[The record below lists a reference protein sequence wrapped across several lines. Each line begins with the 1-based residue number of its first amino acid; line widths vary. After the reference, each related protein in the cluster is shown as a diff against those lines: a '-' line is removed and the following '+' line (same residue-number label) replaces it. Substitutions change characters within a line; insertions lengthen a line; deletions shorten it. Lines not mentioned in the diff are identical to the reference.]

1 MENYT
6 WYLLVRNMNNI
17 SSRRTF
23 QLLIESAGRPRRL
36 NSTINIIGGL
46 ADYNGDFL
54 VLIVVIN
61 SRDVLPIH
69 SRTGLV
75 YKRTYPPVYDTT
87 DSYALCSCEIEKI
100 AETHLGN
107 ETGACDTNTKIAPAT
122 YGGGE
127 NVCIRNIH
135 SSIGYIPGN

>member
-75 YKRTYPPVYDTT
+75 YKRTYPPVYDTRPILT
-87 DSYALCSCEIEKI
+87 HSVAARSKKSPKLIL
-100 AETHLGN
+100 ETKPAPVIQIQRSRLLR
-107 ETGACDTNTKIAPAT
+107 TGVVKMFAYIIFIRVLDT
-122 YGGGE
+122 
-127 NVCIRNIH
+127 
-135 SSIGYIPGN
+135 